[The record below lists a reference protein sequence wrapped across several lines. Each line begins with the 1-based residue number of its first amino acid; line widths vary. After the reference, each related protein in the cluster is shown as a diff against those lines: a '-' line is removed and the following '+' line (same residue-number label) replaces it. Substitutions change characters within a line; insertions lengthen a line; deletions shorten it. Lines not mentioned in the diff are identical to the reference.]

1 MTIKMA
7 GTRRTGA
14 QPDVEEGAVVAALR
28 KLPPNDRLEVL
39 RNIEYLDY
47 KANVARNVVAE
58 DRALWAAVEVN
69 QEYKSRHPDEELEV
83 FETGTD
89 FLQATADL

>member
-1 MTIKMA
+1 MTIKTA
-7 GTRRTGA
+7 GTKKTGS

-39 RNIEYLDY
+39 RYIEYLDY

>member
-1 MTIKMA
+1 MTIKIA
-7 GTRRTGA
+7 GTKKTEA
-14 QPDVEEGAVVAALR
+14 QPDIEEGAVVAALR

-39 RNIEYLDY
+39 RYIEYLDY
-47 KANVARNVVAE
+47 KANMARTVVAE
-58 DRALWAAVEVN
+58 DRALWTAVEVN

-83 FETGTD
+83 FETGAD

>member
-7 GTRRTGA
+7 GTRKTGS
-14 QPDVEEGAVVAALR
+14 QPDVEEGVVVAALR

-39 RNIEYLDY
+39 RYIEYLDY

-58 DRALWAAVEVN
+58 DRALWTAVQVN

>member
-7 GTRRTGA
+7 GTRKMGS
-14 QPDVEEGAVVAALR
+14 QPDVEEGVVVAALR

-39 RNIEYLDY
+39 RYIEYLDY

-83 FETGTD
+83 FETGAD

>member
-39 RNIEYLDY
+39 RYIEYLDY
-47 KANVARNVVAE
+47 KANVAHNVVAE

>member
-7 GTRRTGA
+7 GTRKTGS

-39 RNIEYLDY
+39 RYIEYLDY
-47 KANVARNVVAE
+47 KANMARNVVAE

>member
-1 MTIKMA
+1 MTIKIT
-7 GTRRTGA
+7 GTRKTGT
-14 QPDVEEGAVVAALR
+14 QPDVEEVAVMTALR
-28 KLPPNDRLEVL
+28 KLPPDDRLEVL
-39 RNIEYLDY
+39 RYIEYLDY
-47 KANVARNVVAE
+47 KANVAHNVVAE

-83 FETGTD
+83 FETGAD

>member
-7 GTRRTGA
+7 GTRKMGS
-14 QPDVEEGAVVAALR
+14 QPDVEEGVVVAALR
-28 KLPPNDRLEVL
+28 KLRPNDRLEVL
-39 RNIEYLDY
+39 RYIEYLDY

-83 FETGTD
+83 FETGAD

>member
-7 GTRRTGA
+7 GTRKTGS

-39 RNIEYLDY
+39 RYIEYLDY

-69 QEYKSRHPDEELEV
+69 QEYKSRHPDEKPEV
-83 FETGTD
+83 FETGAD

>member
-7 GTRRTGA
+7 GTRKMGS
-14 QPDVEEGAVVAALR
+14 QPDVEEGVVVAALR

-39 RNIEYLDY
+39 RYIEYLDY
-47 KANVARNVVAE
+47 KANVAPNIVAE

>member
-1 MTIKMA
+1 
-7 GTRRTGA
+7 
-14 QPDVEEGAVVAALR
+14 
-28 KLPPNDRLEVL
+28 
-39 RNIEYLDY
+39 
-47 KANVARNVVAE
+47 VARNVVAE
-58 DRALWAAVEVN
+58 DRALWTAVQVN